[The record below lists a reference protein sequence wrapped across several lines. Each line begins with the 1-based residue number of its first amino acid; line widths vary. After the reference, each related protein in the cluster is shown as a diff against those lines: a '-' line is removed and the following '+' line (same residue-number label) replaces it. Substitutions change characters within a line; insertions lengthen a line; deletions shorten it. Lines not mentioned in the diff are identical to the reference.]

1 MNIKIEKVYKIRSRV
16 VKPKMISK
24 KPIKIEKNLKS
35 MPIKKEARVLEFMH
49 MCGWVELWNK

>member
-49 MCGWVELWNK
+49 MCGWVEL